1 MAPLATRSVLSSMA
15 MLRCKRSRSVI
26 ARSGQCGRHPPLPR
40 VVLVQLVGGVSP
52 VPVRCRQWRA
62 KLRASGR
69 FAQPPCCP
77 TPDDD
82 CRVVHGRA
90 SWQRRRTRTQ
100 SSSRQLLS
108 VVASNRLT
116 PFIAFS
122 NVNCLIHPACQELA
136 DERRRAAL
144 QQQQLQARIT
154 ALERLVAACKG
165 EIDRSKSTMTS
176 KFSTPAIEKCARTH
190 STPKHHLSPQCSAS
204 HDHTPRTTHHAARNM
219 ARALRRYDQL
229 SNADA
234 EFSALQAQLLA
245 HEQSG
250 QRLTL
255 AVAKPTSATA
265 PTAGAPA
272 PAADAEAGR
281 LRAALASAQ
290 TRITNLR
297 ARLGEEVPLRPIRA
311 SVFSHASAAVAS
323 VDLELGGWLDS
334 LLVRI
339 SQVSSVLACRKF
351 VLIMQRRAVTPRP
364 RAMIM

>member
-1 MAPLATRSVLSSMA
+1 
-15 MLRCKRSRSVI
+15 
-26 ARSGQCGRHPPLPR
+26 
-40 VVLVQLVGGVSP
+40 
-52 VPVRCRQWRA
+52 
-62 KLRASGR
+62 
-69 FAQPPCCP
+69 
-77 TPDDD
+77 
-82 CRVVHGRA
+82 
-90 SWQRRRTRTQ
+90 
-100 SSSRQLLS
+100 
-108 VVASNRLT
+108 
-116 PFIAFS
+116 
-122 NVNCLIHPACQELA
+122 
-136 DERRRAAL
+136 
-144 QQQQLQARIT
+144 
-154 ALERLVAACKG
+154 
-165 EIDRSKSTMTS
+165 
-176 KFSTPAIEKCARTH
+176 
-190 STPKHHLSPQCSAS
+190 
-204 HDHTPRTTHHAARNM
+204 M
-219 ARALRRYDQL
+219 ARARRRYDQL

-364 RAMIM
+364 RAMII